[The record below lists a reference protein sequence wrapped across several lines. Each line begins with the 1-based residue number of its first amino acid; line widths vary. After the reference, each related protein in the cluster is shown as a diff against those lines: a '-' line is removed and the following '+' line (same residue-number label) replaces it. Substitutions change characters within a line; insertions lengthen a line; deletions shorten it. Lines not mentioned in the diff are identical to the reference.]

1 MGIDQVNSPGLGRLN
16 GLHDKLSVQ
25 GCPAQSWTLVV
36 FAGDNGISREH
47 TSHYPPLQ
55 SGDLVLAHLDGSN
68 PTVRLLERLNR
79 REWLI
84 DVGLYMDL
92 NQPRLIDKRVSK
104 GTRNFLCE
112 DALDHSQVLSAM
124 NAGQSAWD
132 LINYHDFDIIGL
144 GEIGIADTL
153 CAAALGVAVLELPE
167 AALVGQGSANRSVID
182 KKSEIIKR
190 ALEYRH
196 PDPANVIDLL
206 ARFGGLEIAALTG
219 FIVKANEK
227 GIPIMLDGYVTSVA
241 ALLASQLNSDVIPY
255 LIAPSL
261 SAETGHAIILNR
273 LGLEPLFDLSLN
285 YGEGLASVIGLFLA
299 EITMSFFH

>member
-1 MGIDQVNSPGLGRLN
+1 MEIERGDSSGLGRLN
-16 GLHDKLSVQ
+16 DLHDKLSVL
-25 GCPAQSWTLVV
+25 GCPARSWTLVV

-55 SGDLVLAHLDGSN
+55 SGELVLAHLDGTN

-84 DVGLYMDL
+84 DVGLCMDL
-92 NQPRLIDKRVSK
+92 SQPGLIDKRISK
-104 GTRNFLCE
+104 GTRNFLYG
-112 DALDHSQVLSAM
+112 DALDHSQVISAIT
-124 NAGQSAWD
+124 AGQSAWD

-153 CAAALGVAVLELPE
+153 CAAALGVAVLDLPE
-167 AALVGQGSANRSVID
+167 AALVGKGSAAPAVID
-182 KKSEIIKR
+182 KKSGIIKR
-190 ALEYRH
+190 ALEYRY

-219 FIVKANEK
+219 FIARVNEK
-227 GIPIMLDGYVTSVA
+227 GVPIMLDGYVTSIA
-241 ALLASQLNSDVIPY
+241 ALLASLINNDVIPY

-261 SAETGHAIILNR
+261 SAEPGHEIVLNR
-273 LGLEPLFDLSLN
+273 LGLEPLFDMSLN

-299 EITMSFFH
+299 ENAMSFFQ